1 MPHHPLSLGSGSLF
15 VPECFKKGQHPLS
28 NIAAAAA
35 AAIALS
41 EPLHRHG
48 AAAIVA
54 GCERREGCAIHRVG
68 PFDL

>member
-1 MPHHPLSLGSGSLF
+1 MPHHPLSLGGGSLF

-35 AAIALS
+35 IALG
-41 EPLHRHG
+41 EPLRHRG

-54 GCERREGCAIHRVG
+54 GCERREDCAVHRVG
-68 PFDL
+68 PLDL